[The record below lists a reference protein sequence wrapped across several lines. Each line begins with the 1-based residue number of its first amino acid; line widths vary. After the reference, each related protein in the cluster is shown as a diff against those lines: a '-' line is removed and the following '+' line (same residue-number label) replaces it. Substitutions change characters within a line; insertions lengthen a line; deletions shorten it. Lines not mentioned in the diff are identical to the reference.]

1 MVTGLM
7 GRKLGMT
14 QIFDEQ
20 RRLHPV
26 TVIEAGPCRITAV
39 KTRDQ
44 HGYDALQLGYTE
56 IQERKLT
63 RAQVGHLRASG
74 QEKLFK
80 YLWEVRGV
88 SSDCQVGDAVT
99 ADLFETGERVHVQG
113 TSKGKGFQGVMKR
126 HNFSGGPASHGSMFH
141 RAPGSVGS
149 SSYPSRVMKNRP
161 LPGQMG
167 NKRVTVQG
175 LRIADIRPEE
185 NLVLLVGAVP
195 GPVGG
200 LVFIRKAGGG
210 YSA

>member
-7 GRKLGMT
+7 GKKLGMT
-14 QIFDEQ
+14 QIFDEH

-26 TVIEAGPCRITAV
+26 TVIEAGPCHVTTV
-39 KTRDQ
+39 KTKEQ
-44 HGYDALQLGYTE
+44 HGYDAVQLGYME
-56 IQERKLT
+56 VQERKLT
-63 RAQVGHLRASG
+63 KAQVGHLRAAK
-74 QEKLFK
+74 QEKLLK
-80 YLWEVRGV
+80 HLWEVRGV

-99 ADLFETGERVHVQG
+99 ASLFEKGERVHVQG

-149 SSYPSRVMKNRP
+149 SSYPSRVMKNKA

-175 LRIADIRPEE
+175 LRIVAVQPEE
-185 NLVLLVGAVP
+185 NLVVVSGAVP

-200 LVFIRKAGGG
+200 LVFIRKSGRQ
-210 YSA
+210 